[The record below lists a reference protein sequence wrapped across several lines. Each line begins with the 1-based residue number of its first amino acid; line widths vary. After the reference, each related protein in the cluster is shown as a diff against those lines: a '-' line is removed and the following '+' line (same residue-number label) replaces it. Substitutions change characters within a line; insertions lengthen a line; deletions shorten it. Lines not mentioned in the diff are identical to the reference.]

1 MVAFS
6 VVNRVTHNI
15 RGYDVSL
22 SVRSK
27 VCLNDGHALPLDR
40 GGSAVLED
48 EFLTMAS
55 YHAVANKPRTFH
67 AQSFSRGNAIVVRC
81 EGSRRACPHRH
92 LRGRRCDRLVPA
104 SHHLAAQ
111 DDGASVG
118 ACKGRLAFL
127 LAVQAFAQALPL
139 RCSK

>member
-27 VCLNDGHALPLDR
+27 VCLNDVHALPLDR

-55 YHAVANKPRTFH
+55 YHAVERTNREHCMHSLSAGVTQSWFVAKAAVALVLIVIFGAADVIGWFLRRTIWRRKTMAPRLER
-67 AQSFSRGNAIVVRC
+67 ARDDWRFS
-81 EGSRRACPHRH
+81 
-92 LRGRRCDRLVPA
+92 
-104 SHHLAAQ
+104 
-111 DDGASVG
+111 
-118 ACKGRLAFL
+118 
-127 LAVQAFAQALPL
+127 
-139 RCSK
+139 